1 LESAENK
8 CLLAAPDFLPTP
20 LPPES
25 GRRIAPGVVI
35 ADEGAP
41 TMGATALAL
50 ARWFAANGFV
60 PAETPQ
66 ILSAPAPEEFIDAV
80 PAPGGGWWRTSPELE
95 MKMLLAA
102 GSGPVFQSGP
112 CCRAEEEGPWHR
124 SCFTMLEWYRPN
136 AGSAEMM
143 ADTKALLESAALA
156 VAGDTRI
163 SFNGIR
169 VSLAAGDWQ
178 VLDVSEAF
186 RRFAGWDPAEN
197 FDQDRFDLDL
207 VDKVEPS
214 LPRDR
219 PVALV
224 GYPAQLASLARLKEN
239 PHGGHPVADRWEV
252 YVGGCELAN
261 AYGELTDPEEQRK
274 RFVAANAFRASQ
286 GKAVYPLREDFLSAL
301 GKMPPSGGIALGVDR
316 LDMILHGRATI

>member
-1 LESAENK
+1 MASFSSAPPVP
-8 CLLAAPDFLPTP
+8 ARGFS

-25 GRRIAPGVVI
+25 GTRIAPGVIV
-35 ADEGAP
+35 ADGGAP
-41 TMGATALAL
+41 TMPETARALA
-50 ARWFAANGFV
+50 AWFSRNGFA

-95 MKMLLAA
+95 MKMLLAG
-102 GSGPVFQSGP
+102 GSGPIYQIGP

-124 SCFTMLEWYRPN
+124 SCFTMLEWYRPH
-136 AGSAEMM
+136 AGSADMM
-143 ADTKALLESAALA
+143 ADTKALLEAAALA
-156 VAGDTRI
+156 VTGGT
-163 SFNGIR
+163 SVEFNGTR
-169 VSLAAGDWQ
+169 VSLAARDWQ

-186 RRFAGWDPAEN
+186 RRFAGWDPAEA

-219 PVALV
+219 PVALAA
-224 GYPAQLASLARLKEN
+224 YPAQLASLARLREN
-239 PHGGHPVADRWEV
+239 PLGGPPVADRWEV

-261 AYGELTDPEEQRK
+261 AYGELTDPAEQRK
-274 RFVAANAFRASQ
+274 RFAAANAFRAGR
-286 GKAVYPLREDFLSAL
+286 GKTTYPLREDFLAAL
-301 GKMPPSGGIALGVDR
+301 GNMPPSGGIALGVDR
-316 LDMILHGRATI
+316 LDMILHGRTAI